1 MYFPYAQHLLAVDF
15 TSLVVRTKNDPL
27 SIASALRNRIN
38 EVEPD
43 QPVTDIKTMRTLVAD
58 SAAEVRFHTLLLEIF
73 AGLALGLAIT
83 GIFAVVSYNVT
94 QRAKEI
100 GIRTAIGAAPRDV
113 VRFILAIA
121 LRPVAFGAGA
131 GIAGEVAAAQVLRS
145 ELFDTAPADP
155 AVFTVVLVI
164 LLAMALAA
172 AAIPAW
178 RATRIDPLE
187 VLRAE

>member
-1 MYFPYAQHLLAVDF
+1 
-15 TSLVVRTKNDPL
+15 
-27 SIASALRNRIN
+27 
-38 EVEPD
+38 VEPD
-43 QPVTDIKTMRTLVAD
+43 QPVTDIKTMQTLVSD

-113 VRFILAIA
+113 VRFVLAIA
-121 LRPVAFGAGA
+121 LRPVAFGACA

-155 AVFTVVLVI
+155 AVFAIVLVI
-164 LLAMALAA
+164 LLATALAA